1 METVDKN
8 KFISVKNVWGILKN
22 NWVIITW
29 CAVIGVIAAAI
40 ISFVFMTPKY
50 SSSSDLLV
58 NQKVDNNSVQYA
70 VQQADLQ
77 AINTYKDILKKPI
90 ILNEVLKELKEKD
103 NYAGNVESLSEAISI
118 SNSTNSQVVTITA
131 TDANAYV
138 AADMA
143 NAVAKVF
150 KDKIKTIMKVNN
162 VTIVSTAKA
171 KTTPVSPN
179 KKLNIALGLVA
190 GALIGVIIGV
200 VKDLMDNTVKDTEFL
215 TDDLA
220 LTNLG
225 LVYHIENRD
234 YQIVEVLEDSSED
247 EDDTRRV

>member
-1 METVDKN
+1 
-8 KFISVKNVWGILKN
+8 
-22 NWVIITW
+22 
-29 CAVIGVIAAAI
+29 
-40 ISFVFMTPKY
+40 
-50 SSSSDLLV
+50 
-58 NQKVDNNSVQYA
+58 
-70 VQQADLQ
+70 
-77 AINTYKDILKKPI
+77 
-90 ILNEVLKELKEKD
+90 
-103 NYAGNVESLSEAISI
+103 
-118 SNSTNSQVVTITA
+118 
-131 TDANAYV
+131 
-138 AADMA
+138 MA

-247 EDDTRRV
+247 DTRRV